1 MWESESERASEIVY
15 PGRTMRHSDDTP
27 PSSLR
32 GRLCEVFFP
41 ALLDE
46 QLSAAAG
53 GAGETQKTP
62 LLTRLGDKAQLDEPM
77 FGASSGLAELR
88 VHLAKLRAALTELD
102 ATYTMDR
109 TVRGADR
116 DVTEGSIEVRMD
128 SGRVAIPAA
137 VAMSRGRNR
146 EVSLRLYFSPPR
158 VGGSPQARKGPA
170 APPAGELPA
179 AQDIRT
185 LLTSEAFGG
194 ETQLGQLFE
203 QGAIMRDESGKEHPR
218 AALLA
223 RLAKSP
229 LDARG
234 FADDLRSCALEIAA
248 TGGGELVVL
257 TRGESGLFRE
267 ARWYA

>member
-1 MWESESERASEIVY
+1 
-15 PGRTMRHSDDTP
+15 MRHSDDTP

-46 QLSAAAG
+46 QQSAPG
-53 GAGETQKTP
+53 GETQKSP

-88 VHLAKLRAALTELD
+88 AHLAKLRATLVELD
-102 ATYTMDR
+102 ATYTLDR

-116 DVTEGSIEVRMD
+116 DVTEGNLEVRMD

-146 EVSLRLYFSPPR
+146 EVSLRLYFSPL
-158 VGGSPQARKGPA
+158 GGKQARKGPA

-203 QGAIMRDESGKEHPR
+203 QSAIMRDEAGKEHPR
-218 AALLA
+218 ATLLA